1 MIQNRVYILVLVFV
15 MLSLTVFAQGKKPDK
30 DMDKALKYLNEKNY
44 EKALEIYLQEYQAER
59 LDKYALRIAD
69 MYHRL
74 NQNEKSLQWFKDVK
88 YLDKADKKYLLI
100 FADVNK
106 ELGYL
111 KPAFD
116 YYMLYAIEA
125 NDAEGVYDDEAID
138 PNKNDAVVAN
148 ELDTDLDE
156 DTENE
161 LLTAFKTKLAVCAV
175 VTKLAVFA
183 FDANELL
190 KA

>member
-125 NDAEGVYDDEAID
+125 NDAEGVYEKAY
-138 PNKNDAVVAN
+138 A
-148 ELDTDLDE
+148 
-156 DTENE
+156 TEN
-161 LLTAFKTKLAVCAV
+161 
-175 VTKLAVFA
+175 
-183 FDANELL
+183 LL
-190 KA
+190 KASKKSVLYQLKKLPATGVRQMVKSCKGA